1 MVLLDRVG
9 LIRRSRHQAI
19 VRTQNLRT
27 QKAKNP
33 TLRLGFSEFG
43 RCQRMTRHCV
53 ARPAGRCCATFSRCA
68 RVDPPPPEVLI
79 LFTSDA
85 KNPAEAGF
93 SNLVGDRGFEPPTP
107 SSRTKCATR
116 LRQSPNAGRILL
128 RRCAPVNPLVSKCH
142 LIGEKVVSPL
152 TARRF
157 SVRQGYDTSCCSH

>member
-1 MVLLDRVG
+1 MLIRPTELRVLLDRVG

-19 VRTQNLRT
+19 VLT

-33 TLRLGFSEFG
+33 TVRLGFSEFG

-68 RVDPPPPEVLI
+68 RVEPPPPEVLI

-128 RRCAPVNPLVSKCH
+128 PPTCPVNPL
-142 LIGEKVVSPL
+142 IEKS
-152 TARRF
+152 
-157 SVRQGYDTSCCSH
+157 

>member
-1 MVLLDRVG
+1 MLIRPTELRVLLDRVG

-19 VRTQNLRT
+19 VLT

-68 RVDPPPPEVLI
+68 RVEPPPPEVLI

-128 RRCAPVNPLVSKCH
+128 PPTCPVNPL
-142 LIGEKVVSPL
+142 IEKS
-152 TARRF
+152 
-157 SVRQGYDTSCCSH
+157 

>member
-1 MVLLDRVG
+1 MLIRPTELRVLLDRVG

-19 VRTQNLRT
+19 VLT

-33 TLRLGFSEFG
+33 TVRLGFSEFG

-53 ARPAGRCCATFSRCA
+53 ARPAGRYCATFSRCA
-68 RVDPPPPEVLI
+68 RVEPPPPEVLI

-128 RRCAPVNPLVSKCH
+128 PPTCPVNPL
-142 LIGEKVVSPL
+142 IEKS
-152 TARRF
+152 
-157 SVRQGYDTSCCSH
+157 